1 MLKKQIQ
8 NWKNT
13 YHEYPRTFWVLIAV
27 SFIDQLGGALLF
39 PFFAL
44 YVTMKFDVGMVEVG
58 YLFALFSVSSFI
70 GSILGGALTDRFGR
84 KQIVIFSLAA
94 TSISS
99 VFMGL
104 AASMTAFYV
113 IAVLSGIFSIGGPA
127 RQAMVADI
135 LPEKKRAQGY
145 GVLRVAANLSV
156 VIGPALGGILL
167 GVTSYLTLF
176 IIDAVVSLTVAGLFA
191 VFIPETKPPVTEASE
206 QESVSQSFVGYFL
219 VFRDVL
225 FMAFIFVCVLM
236 GLVYTNMNTT
246 LGVYLRDMFAVN
258 EANYGLIL
266 SLNAAIVVVFQFAVT
281 RRIEK
286 RPPLLVM
293 AAGTLL
299 YAIGFGMYGFVSTMP
314 FFVLA
319 MVILTVGEMLIA
331 PVSQALVAK
340 FSPEEMRGRYM
351 AVFGISW
358 LIPFA
363 VGPYLAGLV
372 MDNLNPRWLWYI
384 AGMLG
389 IVATFGFLA
398 LHGKV
403 EAHADEEN
411 LAEVVVEVA
420 AQKEL
425 L

>member
-1 MLKKQIQ
+1 MIEKQIE
-8 NWKNT
+8 NWKNI
-13 YHEYPRTFWVLIAV
+13 YHDYPRTFWVLIAV

-44 YVTMKFDVGMVEVG
+44 YVTMQFNVGMVEVG
-58 YLFALFSVSSFI
+58 YLFALFSVSNFV

-94 TSISS
+94 TAISS

-104 AASMTAFYV
+104 ASSIAAFYV
-113 IAVLSGIFSIGGPA
+113 IAVLSGIFSVGGPA

-156 VIGPALGGILL
+156 AIGPAIGGILL
-167 GVTSYLTLF
+167 GVTTYLTLF
-176 IIDAVVSLTVAGLFA
+176 IIDAVVSLIVAGLFA
-191 VFIPETKPPVTEASE
+191 AFVPETKPEATESSE
-206 QESVSQSFVGYFL
+206 QGSVSQSFAGYFV
-219 VFRDVL
+219 VFRDFL
-225 FMAFIFVCVLM
+225 FMAFIFVCILM

-246 LGVYLRDMFAVN
+246 LGVYLRDMFAVT
-258 EANYGLIL
+258 EAKYGLIL
-266 SLNAAIVVVFQFAVT
+266 SLNAAMVVLFQFAIT
-281 RRIEK
+281 RRIEN

-293 AAGTLL
+293 AAGMLL
-299 YAIGFGMYGFVSTMP
+299 YAIGFGMYGFVSTMS

-319 MVILTVGEMLIA
+319 MVILTIGEMLIA

-351 AVFGISW
+351 AIFGVSW
-358 LIPFA
+358 MIPFA

-372 MDNLNPRWLWYI
+372 MDNLDPRWLWYI
-384 AGMLG
+384 AGVIG
-389 IVATFGFLA
+389 IVATFGFLW
-398 LHGKV
+398 LHRLVDAPGKQ
-403 EAHADEEN
+403 EN
-411 LAEVVVEVA
+411 LAEAVVEVA
-420 AQKEL
+420 A
-425 L
+425 

>member
-8 NWKNT
+8 NWKNI

-176 IIDAVVSLTVAGLFA
+176 IIDAVVSLSVAGLFA
-191 VFIPETKPPVTEASE
+191 VFIPETKPQVTEASE

>member
-1 MLKKQIQ
+1 MIEKQIE
-8 NWKNT
+8 NWKNI
-13 YHEYPRTFWVLIAV
+13 YYEYPRTFWVLIAV

-44 YVTMKFDVGMVEVG
+44 YVTMQFNVGMVEVG
-58 YLFALFSVSSFI
+58 YLFALFSVSNFV

-94 TSISS
+94 TAISS

-104 AASMTAFYV
+104 ASSIAAFYV
-113 IAVLSGIFSIGGPA
+113 IAVLSGIFSVGGPA

-156 VIGPALGGILL
+156 AIGPAIGGILL
-167 GVTSYLTLF
+167 GVTTYLTLF
-176 IIDAVVSLTVAGLFA
+176 IIDAVVSLIVAGLFA
-191 VFIPETKPPVTEASE
+191 AFIPETKPEATESSE
-206 QESVSQSFVGYFL
+206 QGSVSQSFAGYFV
-219 VFRDVL
+219 VFRDFL
-225 FMAFIFVCVLM
+225 FMAFIFVCILM

-246 LGVYLRDMFAVN
+246 LGVYLRDMFTVT
-258 EANYGLIL
+258 EAKYGLIL
-266 SLNAAIVVVFQFAVT
+266 SLNAAMVVLFQFAIT
-281 RRIEK
+281 RRIEN

-293 AAGTLL
+293 AAGMLL
-299 YAIGFGMYGFVSTMP
+299 YAIGFGMYGFVSTMS

-319 MVILTVGEMLIA
+319 MVILTIGEMLIA

-351 AVFGISW
+351 AIFGISW
-358 LIPFA
+358 MIPFA

-372 MDNLNPRWLWYI
+372 MDNLDPRWLWYI
-384 AGMLG
+384 AGVIG
-389 IVATFGFLA
+389 IVATFGFLW
-398 LHGKV
+398 LHRLVDAPGKQ
-403 EAHADEEN
+403 EN
-411 LAEVVVEVA
+411 LAEAVVEVA
-420 AQKEL
+420 A
-425 L
+425 

>member
-1 MLKKQIQ
+1 MLKKQLE
-8 NWKNT
+8 NWKNI
-13 YHEYPRTFWVLIAV
+13 YYEYPRTFWVLIAV

-44 YVTMKFDVGMVEVG
+44 YLTMKFDVGMVQVG
-58 YLFALFSVSSFI
+58 YLFAFFSVSSFV

-94 TSISS
+94 TAISS

-104 AASMTAFYV
+104 AASITQFYV
-113 IAVLSGIFSIGGPA
+113 IAVLSGIFSVGGPA
-127 RQAMVADI
+127 RQAMMADI
-135 LPEKKRAQGY
+135 LPEKQRAQGY
-145 GVLRVAANLSV
+145 GFLRVAANLSV
-156 VIGPALGGILL
+156 AIGPALGGILL

-176 IIDAVVSLTVAGLFA
+176 IIDAVVSLIVAGLFA
-191 VFIPETKPPVTEASE
+191 AFIPETKPKAAEASE
-206 QESVSQSFVGYFL
+206 QGSVSQSFVGYFL
-219 VFRDVL
+219 VFRDLL

-246 LGVYLRDMFAVN
+246 LGVYLRDMFAVS

-266 SLNAAIVVVFQFAVT
+266 SLNAAMVVIFQFAIT
-281 RRIEK
+281 RRIEN

-293 AAGTLL
+293 AAGMLL

-319 MVILTVGEMLIA
+319 MVILTLGEMLIA

-372 MDNLNPRWLWYI
+372 MDNLDPRWLWYI
-384 AGMLG
+384 AGMIG

-403 EAHADEEN
+403 ETPADVEEEK
-411 LAEVVVEVA
+411 LPEAAVEAIV
-420 AQKEL
+420 
-425 L
+425 

>member
-1 MLKKQIQ
+1 MLKKQLEK
-8 NWKNT
+8 WKNI
-13 YHEYPRTFWVLIAV
+13 YYEYPRTFWVLIAV

-44 YVTMKFDVGMVEVG
+44 YLTMKFNVGMVQVG
-58 YLFALFSVSSFI
+58 YLFAFFSVSSFV

-94 TSISS
+94 TAISS

-104 AASMTAFYV
+104 AASITQFYV
-113 IAVLSGIFSIGGPA
+113 IAVLSGIFSVGGPA
-127 RQAMVADI
+127 RQAMMADI
-135 LPEKKRAQGY
+135 LPEKQRAQGY
-145 GVLRVAANLSV
+145 GFLRVAANLSV
-156 VIGPALGGILL
+156 AIGPAIGGILL

-176 IIDAVVSLTVAGLFA
+176 IIDAVVSLIVAGLFA
-191 VFIPETKPPVTEASE
+191 AFIPETKPQVAEASE

-219 VFRDVL
+219 VFRDLL
-225 FMAFIFVCVLM
+225 FMAFIFVCILM

-246 LGVYLRDMFAVN
+246 LGVYLRDMFAVS

-266 SLNAAIVVVFQFAVT
+266 SLNAAMVVIFQFAIT
-281 RRIEK
+281 RRIEN

-293 AAGTLL
+293 AAGMLL

-319 MVILTVGEMLIA
+319 MVILTLGEMLIA

-340 FSPEEMRGRYM
+340 FSPEDMRGRYM

-372 MDNLNPRWLWYI
+372 MDNLDPRWLWYI
-384 AGMLG
+384 AGMVG

-403 EAHADEEN
+403 ETSADVEEEK
-411 LAEVVVEVA
+411 LPEAAVEAVV
-420 AQKEL
+420 
-425 L
+425 

>member
-1 MLKKQIQ
+1 MLKNQLE
-8 NWKNT
+8 NWKNI

-27 SFIDQLGGALLF
+27 SFVDQLGGALLF

-44 YVTMKFDVGMVEVG
+44 YVTMKFGVGMTEVG
-58 YLFALFSVSSFI
+58 YLFAFFSVSSFA

-84 KQIVIFSLAA
+84 KQIVIFSLIA
-94 TSISS
+94 TSVSS

-104 AASMTAFYV
+104 ASSLSAFYV
-113 IAVLSGIFSIGGPA
+113 IAVLSGIFSVGGPA

-145 GVLRVAANLSV
+145 GILRVAANLSV
-156 VIGPALGGILL
+156 AIGPALGGILL

-176 IIDAVVSLTVAGLFA
+176 IIDAVASFVVAGLFA
-191 VFIPETKPPVTEASE
+191 LFIPETKPEVTEASK
-206 QESVSQSFVGYFL
+206 QESAPQSVMQSFGGYL
-219 VFRDVL
+219 VVLRDML
-225 FMAFIFVCVLM
+225 FMAFIFVCILM
-236 GLVYTNMNTT
+236 GLVYTNMNTS
-246 LGVYLRDMFAVN
+246 LGVYLRDMFAVT

-266 SLNAAIVVVFQFAVT
+266 SLNAAMVVLFQFAVT
-281 RRIEK
+281 RRIEN

-293 AAGTLL
+293 AAGMLL
-299 YAIGFGMYGFVSTMP
+299 YTIGFGMYGFVSTMP

-319 MVILTVGEMLIA
+319 MVILTIGEMLIA

-358 LIPFA
+358 MIPFA
-363 VGPYLAGLV
+363 VGPTLAGLV
-372 MDNLNPRWLWYI
+372 MDNLDPRWLWYL
-384 AGMLG
+384 AGVVG
-389 IVATFGFLA
+389 VVATFGFLW

-403 EAHADEEN
+403 ETPVEN
-411 LAEVVVEVA
+411 LPEVA
-420 AQKEL
+420 VEAVV
-425 L
+425 